1 MEGKGGERMMG
12 VYRRNWGDRRIGE
25 DGIEARKK
33 EEVGEVESER

>member
-1 MEGKGGERMMG
+1 MVG
-12 VYRRNWGDRRIGE
+12 VYRRKRDDGRIGE